1 MYMSRLIYK
10 EMVILAAKVITFGNF
25 KGGTGK
31 TTNSAMIGN
40 ELANQ
45 GFKTLLVDLDPQS
58 NATSLYLLTKQRLEG
73 EIVKFDKT
81 LMSAIADGNLK
92 EIILDI
98 KDNLFLLPSFADF
111 TSYPLFLEKKYPDN
125 QFDRIA
131 YLSKLLKPLKNDFDF
146 ILIDVPPTLSTYT
159 DSALYGS
166 DYTVI
171 VLQTHERSLV
181 GAEAYVKYLQELIDS
196 YNADFDILGVLPVLL
211 KNNAA
216 VDLSTLENATAS
228 FGESNMFQTV
238 VKNMERLKRYDLIG
252 IVDVEKDSTADMHDR
267 RVANLYRNVTKE
279 FLDRLAAKEDM

>member
-1 MYMSRLIYK
+1 MT
-10 EMVILAAKVITFGNF
+10 AKIVTFGNF

-45 GFKTLLVDLDPQS
+45 GYKTLLVDLDPQA

-81 LMSAIADGNLK
+81 LMSAIADGDLSEIVLNVK
-92 EIILDI
+92 E
-98 KDNLFLLPSFADF
+98 NLFLLPSFADF
-111 TSYPLFLEKKYPDN
+111 TSYPLFLEKKFPDS
-125 QFDRIA
+125 QFKRVS
-131 YLSKLLKPLKNDFDF
+131 YLSELLEPLKEKFDF

-166 DYTVI
+166 DYTII

-252 IVDVEKDSTADMHDR
+252 IVDVDKDDSADMHDR
-267 RVANLYRNVTKE
+267 RVAKLYSNVTQE
-279 FLDRLAAKEDM
+279 FLDRLSKKEEV